1 MRQCP
6 ACGLM
11 TDSSDL
17 LCPVCGHR
25 LPIRLGVSER
35 TLRKLGLAILIPLLV
50 YIAMTRLFG

>member
-1 MRQCP
+1 
-6 ACGLM
+6 M

-25 LPIRLGVSER
+25 LPIRLGVSEG